1 MQDLITSVGYRF
13 NAEPL
18 QIFYKGKTIYDILKM
33 NVVEAAG
40 FFASHQKIS
49 SILETLMEDNNI
61 DFVTMQFSASKNK
74 EDQERAEFSMQL
86 LTEHRK
92 RLQKPIASIVF
103 SPDPNATEQNI
114 IKDMLKKVGSHST
127 FLKILGSYPI
137 AKLD

>member
-1 MQDLITSVGYRF
+1 MGSNRKEIETV
-13 NAEPL
+13 
-18 QIFYKGKTIYDILKM
+18 
-33 NVVEAAG
+33 
-40 FFASHQKIS
+40 
-49 SILETLMEDNNI
+49 LETLMEDNNI

-114 IKDMLKKVGSHST
+114 IKDMLKKYEIPSFPTYQRASIA
-127 FLKILGSYPI
+127 LKKVSDYYKFHTKQG
-137 AKLD
+137 